1 MVCLKAYLIDASF
14 FHLHYTSRIVSNYKQ
29 LFTVFWFR
37 NQRNKRVSKWPWRI
51 FMGGHHQ
58 YFVKC
63 GLETSCAQ
71 KHQYSKSRQRLAST
85 MLFSLALLLILYLHN
100 NKQCIIVAPWFN
112 LLICKMAMKH
122 LFLCTNGNSLA
133 PCCSGQW
140 KQETVEIYT
149 IIFSMWK
156 LTSKKHISDI

>member
-1 MVCLKAYLIDASF
+1 MHLSSTSIIHQGLYPITNNFLLSF
-14 FHLHYTSRIVSNYKQ
+14 GLETRGTKGSPS
-29 LFTVFWFR
+29 
-37 NQRNKRVSKWPWRI
+37 
-51 FMGGHHQ
+51 GHEEFSWEATIR

-63 GLETSCAQ
+63 GLETSCVQ
-71 KHQYSKSRQRLAST
+71 KHQYSESRQRLAST
-85 MLFSLALLLILYLHN
+85 MLFSLVLLLILYLHN